1 VKHAYPICFCIY
13 IFLQVHASHW
23 ASTLQTLYQHSIH
36 SKALN
41 WCLPDLV
48 DIPDHHHHHQ
58 AKHGYEEEEEEE
70 EKEKLSVKLS
80 VKNLVPYWI
89 DGTGRLGEPVANS
102 LSMNIGEM
110 ILLTVRVYIS
120 ISSKKYLHSPPPLF
134 SLKK

>member
-1 VKHAYPICFCIY
+1 
-13 IFLQVHASHW
+13 
-23 ASTLQTLYQHSIH
+23 
-36 SKALN
+36 
-41 WCLPDLV
+41 V

-110 ILLTVRVYIS
+110 ILLTVRGYTYPFHQ
-120 ISSKKYLHSPPPLF
+120 KNPPLL
-134 SLKK
+134 SLKNSNK